1 MPEVILE
8 GVLFVVLIATVG
20 ALFYFILM
28 SFTPAGVRLRQT
40 RNRRR
45 LDHAAE
51 LVCPIHGP
59 RSSNDL
65 VRLPSGDVLCPIA
78 IRRLSMGSSI
88 GDRLS
93 SMNFSDATRGD
104 LGRKIRR
111 VLGLIVGLV
120 VALVLLPTAITY
132 VNPGYVGIV
141 IHRAGGGVDRVP
153 LGPGL
158 HMRNPLMTGI
168 EEYPVFM
175 QTLVLTKSGSEGGS
189 NNDEINVNS
198 KEGQPLSL
206 DVSMSFELDQDKA
219 PGLYTTFRRDIQ
231 SIQHGYVKQS
241 IRQALQEVIG
251 NEEIAE
257 VIGPKKAEAV
267 NRTQMLLSQ
276 RLAQYGIVVKQFTI
290 NELRAPQAVIEAINQ
305 KNVMQQQ
312 ALTAQNELQKN
323 TFQAQGDS
331 IKAAGQAKAILATA
345 EAQAKANE
353 LLTRSVTTTL
363 VQYEMAKRWDGKMPQ
378 VASSAMPLLQLGKP

>member
-1 MPEVILE
+1 
-8 GVLFVVLIATVG
+8 
-20 ALFYFILM
+20 
-28 SFTPAGVRLRQT
+28 
-40 RNRRR
+40 
-45 LDHAAE
+45 
-51 LVCPIHGP
+51 
-59 RSSNDL
+59 
-65 VRLPSGDVLCPIA
+65 
-78 IRRLSMGSSI
+78 MGSSI

-93 SMNFSDATRGD
+93 SMKFGGTNGGSDVGH
-104 LGRKIRR
+104 KIRR
-111 VLGLIVGLV
+111 VLGLIAGLV
-120 VALVLLPTAITY
+120 VALVLLPTTIVY

-141 IHRAGGGVDRVP
+141 IHRAGGGVDKTP

-158 HMRNPLMTGI
+158 HMKNPLTTGI

-175 QTLVLTKSGSEGGS
+175 QTLVLTKTTTEGSP

-198 KEGQPLSL
+198 KEGQPISL
-206 DVSMSFELDQDKA
+206 DVSMSFELDPDKA

-251 NEEIAE
+251 NEEIAA

-267 NRTQMLLSQ
+267 NQTTMLLSQ

-290 NELRAPQAVIEAINQ
+290 NELRAPPAVIEAINQ

-312 ALTAQNELQKN
+312 ALTSQNELQKN

-331 IKAAGQAKAILATA
+331 IKAMGHAKAILAEA

-353 LLTRSVTTTL
+353 LLSRSVTANL
-363 VQYEMAKRWDGKMPQ
+363 VQYEMAKKWDGKMPQ
-378 VASSAMPLLQLGKP
+378 VSGGAMPLLQLGKP